1 MQNYFPDHTELGDH
15 RNVTLANYVGEISQ
29 MVIYELQKE
38 FNTGTSDLEYATKV
52 SRLLADSHAVIINA
66 MLDFTK
72 E

>member
-38 FNTGTSDLEYATKV
+38 MNTDTSDAEYAKKV
-52 SRLLADSHAVIINA
+52 GRVLADSHAVIINA
-66 MLDFTK
+66 LLDFTK